1 VLGSAAIAQ
10 HRGATHIGRVEP
22 QTEPHSLT
30 DDELADRI
38 DAIYDRAIHE
48 MNARQPDPRP
58 SPRPPP
64 LARDAFLERFGR
76 RRRPLS
82 LNPHPP
88 ARTVAEQI
96 AALAGDDVPDYVE
109 AKRALDR
116 IAAQRTAELGA
127 KMLNKGRDVPAG
139 PPVTP

>member
-10 HRGATHIGRVEP
+10 HRGTTHIGRVEP
-22 QTEPHSLT
+22 QTEPHYLT

-38 DAIYDRAIHE
+38 DAIYDQAIHE
-48 MNARQPDPRP
+48 MNARQRDPRP
-58 SPRPPP
+58 SPPPP
-64 LARDAFLERFGR
+64 LAQDAFLERFGR

-88 ARTVAEQI
+88 VRTVAEQV

-109 AKRALDR
+109 AKRALER
-116 IAAQRTAELGA
+116 IAAQRTAELAA
-127 KMLNKGRDVPAG
+127 KMLNKGFDVPAV
-139 PPVTP
+139 PPVTA